1 MNRPPVFPGPFLDPW
16 STVNQ
21 VDPRKPSPAAFT
33 VGSGAAPA
41 GPAPIT
47 NVSGGSGLAIPPAAV
62 AIYDLARFAIL
73 NGSKPFTVAQTSVAP
88 LVDQPPSWRSFLH
101 FRNASGS
108 GGANLYINFGDVAA
122 IDGSGIAG
130 SGFKLA
136 PDEQILFD
144 AVVPQDDI
152 YAIADAA
159 GGLLVISY
167 SVIAIP
173 GA

>member
-1 MNRPPVFPGPFLDPW
+1 MPPKPGAG
-16 STVNQ
+16 S
-21 VDPRKPSPAAFT
+21 FT
-33 VGSGAAPA
+33 VGAQSPGGALPDINA
-41 GPAPIT
+41 GLGNTGPVL
-47 NVSGGSGLAIPPAAV
+47 NVGGGSGLSIPPAAA
-62 AIYDLARFAIL
+62 AIYDLARFALL
-73 NGSKPFTVAQTSVAP
+73 NGSKPFAVAQTSTAP
-88 LVDQPPSWRSFLH
+88 LVDQPPSWRNFLH